1 MPVIRTL
8 ARFIESFVFYSI
20 DFFPDIRTFHAGY
33 RDMPDIRILYW
44 KTVALYHIFY
54 AGYKNMF
61 LDNEYR
67 LEEHTGS
74 KNHRL
79 KMVLIYTY
87 IMYVGYTN
95 IFSTPKSIL
104 ISDIHCIRHAG
115 YKNMPEIRTLYAIP
129 NDVLITGI
137 HCIYVMGDVG
147 DSMIYGFSS
156 SFFIDCGELY
166 GTNK

>member
-115 YKNMPEIRTLYAIP
+115 YKNIGCNSQRCSYNRHDCISVSKKGIAW
-129 NDVLITGI
+129 LITPFNFNNAN
-137 HCIYVMGDVG
+137 D
-147 DSMIYGFSS
+147 
-156 SFFIDCGELY
+156 
-166 GTNK
+166 

>member
-1 MPVIRTL
+1 MGPGRAGQALRAARPMTGSRVRRLWVAIHHIYFMP
-8 ARFIESFVFYSI
+8 
-20 DFFPDIRTFHAGY
+20 AGY
-33 RDMPDIRILYW
+33 
-44 KTVALYHIFY
+44 
-54 AGYKNMF
+54 
-61 LDNEYR
+61 
-67 LEEHTGS
+67 

-79 KMVLIYTY
+79 KTVLIYTY